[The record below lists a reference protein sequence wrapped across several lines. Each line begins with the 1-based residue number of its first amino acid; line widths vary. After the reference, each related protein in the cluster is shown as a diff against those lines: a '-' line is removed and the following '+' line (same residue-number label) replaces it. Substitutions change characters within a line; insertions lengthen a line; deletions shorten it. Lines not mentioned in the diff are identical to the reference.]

1 MVDLQVTLVVV
12 PRERFSY
19 TRESLESIYAHTK
32 FPFELVYVDGGSPA
46 HIQRYLQQQAAEKN
60 FQLIRTDHYLSPNQA
75 RNLGLA
81 AVKSKY
87 VVFVDNDVVVT
98 PGWLTRLVECAE
110 ETDAAIVGPL
120 VCIGQPEAGI
130 VHLAGGEAHI
140 ELQQKEKNGKIKI
153 KRRVHEKHYFVNR
166 RLADVQNQLQR
177 IQCEFAEFHCVLVRR
192 EIFTKVG
199 VLDEKLLN
207 TREHIDFSMTV
218 AQAGGKIYCEPAS
231 IVTYVPGPPF
241 ELSDMPYFMLRWSDA
256 WELAS
261 LKHFREK
268 WDVTEDKYF
277 QKRYE
282 RLGLRRH
289 QAFLKPLVRRFTFGK
304 RSRWLEQKI
313 VPLERTLNR
322 YISDRYQQ
330 ELGVRG

>member
-1 MVDLQVTLVVV
+1 MNSQVTIVVV

-46 HIQRYLQQQAAEKN
+46 HIESYLKQQAEEKN
-60 FQLIRTDHYLSPNQA
+60 FKLIRSDRYLSPNQA
-75 RNLGLA
+75 RNLGIP
-81 AVKSKY
+81 AVNSKY
-87 VVFVDNDVVVT
+87 TVFVDNDVIVT
-98 PGWLTRLVECAE
+98 PGWLTRLVQCAE
-110 ETDAAIVGPL
+110 ETEAAVVAPL
-120 VCIGQPEAGI
+120 VCIGQPDAGI
-130 VHLAGGEAHI
+130 VHLAGGEARI
-140 ELQQKEKNGKIKI
+140 ELQEREKNGKTKTR
-153 KRRVHEKHYFVNR
+153 RRVHEKHYFVNR
-166 RLADVQNQLQR
+166 RLDDVRNQLQR
-177 IQCEFAEFHCVLVRR
+177 IQCEFAEFHCVLVQTDV
-192 EIFTKVG
+192 FTKTG
-199 VLDEKLLN
+199 LLDEKLLS

-241 ELSDMPYFMLRWSDA
+241 ELTDMPFFMLRWSDA

-282 RLGLRRH
+282 RLGERRY
-289 QAFLKPLVRRFTFGK
+289 QAFLKPFIRRFSFG
-304 RSRWLEQKI
+304 RQNYWLVQKI
-313 VPLERTLNR
+313 VPLERKLNR

-330 ELGVRG
+330 KLGVSN

>member
-1 MVDLQVTLVVV
+1 MVDPQVTLVVV

-46 HIQRYLQQQAAEKN
+46 HIERYLQQQAAEKN
-60 FQLIRTDHYLSPNQA
+60 FQLIRTEHYLAPNQA

-81 AVKSKY
+81 AAKRKY
-87 VVFVDNDVVVT
+87 VVFIDNDVVVT

-130 VHLAGGEAHI
+130 VHLAGGEARI
-140 ELQQKEKNGKIKI
+140 EQQQKEKNGKIKI

-166 RLADVQNQLQR
+166 RLADVQTQLQR

-192 EIFTKVG
+192 EIFTKIG

-282 RLGLRRH
+282 RLGQRRH

-304 RSRWLEQKI
+304 RNLWLEQKI
-313 VPLERTLNR
+313 IPLERTLNR

-330 ELGVRG
+330 ELGTRV